1 MRFETKAIHVGQDP
15 DPSTG
20 AVVVPIYQTS
30 TYAQE
35 DAGVHKGHEY
45 TRTSNP
51 TRDALQQCLAALEGG
66 SFGLAF
72 GSGLGAI
79 TTVLTMFAAGDHV
92 ICGDDVYGGTFR
104 LFDKV
109 FRHLGLEF
117 TYVDTS
123 KPEAVRAALRPRTKL
138 VWMET
143 PTNPLLKISDIA
155 ALAAITREAKILL
168 AVDNTFMSPALQR
181 PLELGADIVMHS
193 TTKYIG
199 GHSDVVGGFLAV
211 SDPDLHTRLK
221 FLQNAVGAVPGPF
234 DSWLTLRG
242 LKTLAVRIAA
252 HERNATA
259 IAAWLASHPEV
270 EGVLH
275 PSLASHPG
283 HEIQKRQASGF
294 GGVMSVRVR
303 GGLEAARRVCRSTRF
318 FFLAESLGGV
328 ESLIEHPAIMT
339 HASIPAET
347 RAALGITDN
356 LIRLSVGIE
365 HLDDLQEDLDRALRA
380 RP

>member
-1 MRFETKAIHVGQDP
+1 MRFETKAIHVGQEP

-51 TRDALQQCLAALEGG
+51 TRDALQACLAALESGTH
-66 SFGLAF
+66 GLAF

-79 TTVLTMFAAGDHV
+79 TTVLTMFKAGDHIV
-92 ICGDDVYGGTFR
+92 CGDDVYGGTFR

-109 FRHLGLEF
+109 FKHLGLEF

-123 KPEAVRAALRPRTKL
+123 RPNFVANEIRPTTRM

-143 PTNPLLKISDIA
+143 PTNPLLKISDIR
-155 ALAAITREAKILL
+155 ALAAVTKAAKVLL

-211 SDPDLHTRLK
+211 ADAELHTRLK

-242 LKTLAVRIAA
+242 LKTLSVRMAA

-259 IAAWLASHPEV
+259 IAAWLAKHPEV
-270 EGVLH
+270 EAVLH
-275 PSLASHPG
+275 PSLPSHPG
-283 HEIQKRQASGF
+283 HSIQKSQASGF

-303 GGLEAARRVCRSTRF
+303 GGLDAARRVCRSTRL

-339 HASIPAET
+339 HASIPPET

-365 HLDDLQEDLDRALRA
+365 HLDDLMEDLDTALRA
-380 RP
+380 RA

>member
-1 MRFETKAIHVGQDP
+1 MRFETKAIHVGQAP

-20 AVVVPIYQTS
+20 AVVIPIYQTS

-51 TRDALQQCLAALEGG
+51 TRDALQTCLAALEGG
-66 SFGLAF
+66 THGLAF

-79 TTVLTMFAAGDHV
+79 TTVLTMFKAGDHIV
-92 ICGDDVYGGTFR
+92 CGDDVYGGTFR

-109 FRHLGLEF
+109 FKHLGIEF
-117 TYVDTS
+117 GYVDTS
-123 KPEAVRAALRPRTKL
+123 HPDRVAKAIQPNTRM

-143 PTNPLLKISDIA
+143 PTNPLLKISDIRA
-155 ALAAITREAKILL
+155 IAAITKAAKVLL

-211 SDPDLHTRLK
+211 ADPELHTRLK

-242 LKTLAVRIAA
+242 LKTLAIRMAA
-252 HERNATA
+252 HERNAVT
-259 IAAWLASHPEV
+259 IAAWLAKHPHV
-270 EGVLH
+270 EAVLH
-275 PSLASHPG
+275 PSLPSHPG
-283 HEIQKRQASGF
+283 HLIQKSQASGF
-294 GGVMSVRVR
+294 GGVMSVRVH
-303 GGLEAARRVCRSTRF
+303 GGLEAARRVCRSTQL

-339 HASIPAET
+339 HASIPPET
-347 RAALGITDN
+347 RTALGITDN

-365 HLDDLQEDLDRALRA
+365 NVADLMEDLDAALSA
-380 RP
+380 RS